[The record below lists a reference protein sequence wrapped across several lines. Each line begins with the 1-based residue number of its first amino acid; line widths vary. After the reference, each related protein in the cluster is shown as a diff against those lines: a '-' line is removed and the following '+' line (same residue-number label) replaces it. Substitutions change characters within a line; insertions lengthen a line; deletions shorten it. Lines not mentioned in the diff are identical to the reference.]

1 MLVVNNK
8 KYLNKIRII
17 HDKGTNRYLMNLK
30 KIKYYSW
37 VDIGSAFLMTE
48 LSASYLNPQI
58 KYFKK
63 IYKKRSKL
71 YFRYQKLLSK
81 INKGNFYIPNNFKYR
96 YNFHAFVLILEKNNR
111 EKFLKFLKKNKI
123 NAVISYTPLH
133 RSIAGKRFSK
143 SKKKLTN
150 TDNYVKKIVRLP
162 LHDSLTSKQVDYI
175 CMKIKEFFKR

>member
-1 MLVVNNK
+1 MFFISRNKNLHSGLGVCLVVNNK

-63 IYKKRSKL
+63 Y
-71 YFRYQKLLSK
+71 
-81 INKGNFYIPNNFKYR
+81 
-96 YNFHAFVLILEKNNR
+96 
-111 EKFLKFLKKNKI
+111 LKKIKI
-123 NAVISYTPLH
+123 I
-133 RSIAGKRFSK
+133 F
-143 SKKKLTN
+143 
-150 TDNYVKKIVRLP
+150 
-162 LHDSLTSKQVDYI
+162 
-175 CMKIKEFFKR
+175 